1 MADDCTNVLLSST
14 RMEALGMAAV
24 MSFAR
29 EWGGRVECMLDN
41 KGVVG
46 SWKRLR
52 RPAPSEWAKVA
63 DRDVHGYIALLRQE
77 LAGVWRVR
85 HVKGHAERRKRRE
98 LWTLHEV
105 GNDAVDKMAGRVS
118 AAVVAEVRQWDRRGH
133 WRAR

>member
-1 MADDCTNVLLSST
+1 
-14 RMEALGMAAV
+14 
-24 MSFAR
+24 
-29 EWGGRVECMLDN
+29 MLDN

-118 AAVVAEVRQWDRRGH
+118 AAVVAEVRQWDKQVAEWERASRALEESGAWMREAPKPTRR
-133 WRAR
+133 RAAPAVKAC